1 MKNIVEIVGKA
12 DSGSIVFLDELG
24 AGTDPTEGAAL
35 AISILETLGRRGCLL
50 MATTHYT
57 ELKKYALAADGVENA
72 SMEFDVDTLSPT
84 FRLRVGLPGRSNAF
98 EISRKLGL
106 PEDVVARAAE
116 SMDSGSIAFE
126 TVIEQAEANRQAAET
141 ARLDAEHK
149 LAEIEAE
156 KEALDR
162 EIRKTEDEKA
172 AVIEKAR
179 NESLEKLA
187 EADEYAEIVRAELK
201 SLLDEAG
208 SLIDGAKTG
217 EFTSYDAKKAQSR
230 GDFYRRLDENR
241 KAIRRLD
248 GEFRSMGGGGSKSRK
263 NRASGRSGERPAAGD
278 LRVGD
283 TVRLVT
289 IDAEGEVATL
299 PDDKGELQILVGR
312 IRMTVPLADL
322 RVVKGAKAAPGS
334 GGYGGAKKGRGSTGG
349 TSHIRLDK
357 ANTVSSS
364 IDVHGF
370 TLDDAIIEVDK
381 YIDDAMLAGYGEVVI
396 VHGRGEGIL
405 RAGLRRML
413 TRHKHVRKVRQA
425 GPDEGGDGATVVTLK

>member
-1 MKNIVEIVGKA
+1 
-12 DSGSIVFLDELG
+12 
-24 AGTDPTEGAAL
+24 
-35 AISILETLGRRGCLL
+35 
-50 MATTHYT
+50 
-57 ELKKYALAADGVENA
+57 
-72 SMEFDVDTLSPT
+72 LSPT
-84 FRLRVGLPGRSNAF
+84 FKLRVGLPGRSNAF
-98 EISRKLGL
+98 DISRKLGL
-106 PEDVVARAAE
+106 PERVVARAAE

-126 TVIEQAEANRQAAET
+126 TVIEQAEANRQAADA
-141 ARLDAEHK
+141 ARADAERE
-149 LAEIEAE
+149 LAEIEDRR
-156 KEALDR
+156 EALDR
-162 EIRKTEDEKA
+162 EIRKIEDEKA

-179 NESLEKLA
+179 NEALEKIA
-187 EADEYAEIVRAELK
+187 EVDEYAEIVRAELK
-201 SLLDEAG
+201 GLLDEAG

-217 EFTSYDAKKAQSR
+217 SVASGDAKKTPSR

-248 GEFRSMGGGGSKSRK
+248 EEFRGMGKGGAKDRKS
-263 NRASGRSGERPAAGD
+263 RASGRSGEKPVAGD

-283 TVRLVT
+283 AVRLVSLG
-289 IDAEGEVATL
+289 AEGEVATL

-312 IRMTVPLADL
+312 VRMTVPLADL
-322 RVVKGAKAAPGS
+322 RVVKGAKTAPR
-334 GGYGGAKKGRGSTGG
+334 GGYGGARKGRGSSGG
-349 TSHIRLDK
+349 MAHIRLDK

-381 YIDDAMLAGYGEVVI
+381 YIEDAMLAGYHEVVV

-405 RAGLRRML
+405 RSGLRRML